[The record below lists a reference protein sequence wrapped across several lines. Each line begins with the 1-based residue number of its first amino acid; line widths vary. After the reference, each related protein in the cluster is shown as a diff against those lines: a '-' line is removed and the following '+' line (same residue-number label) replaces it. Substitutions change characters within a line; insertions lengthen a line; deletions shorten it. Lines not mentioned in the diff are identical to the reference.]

1 MYTHL
6 RRSLGVSVMV
16 ANLVLHSVRDYEI
29 SILLIFVF
37 LSPGPPPSPNHG
49 PLKTLMGTFV
59 RIETFARMVS

>member
-1 MYTHL
+1 
-6 RRSLGVSVMV
+6 MV